1 MCFLFALED
10 VPLQLDWALK
20 VLESNSMAKVVFQLT
35 KDFRHLS
42 QSEHN
47 GGSLFSVFYNMTV
60 GLCAGV

>member
-35 KDFRHLS
+35 KDFKRLF

-47 GGSLFSVFYNMTV
+47 GCSLFSVW
-60 GLCAGV
+60 